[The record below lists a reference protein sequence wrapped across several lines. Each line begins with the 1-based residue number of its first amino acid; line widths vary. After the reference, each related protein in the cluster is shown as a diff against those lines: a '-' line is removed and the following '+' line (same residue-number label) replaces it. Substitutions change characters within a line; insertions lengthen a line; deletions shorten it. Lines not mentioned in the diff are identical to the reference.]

1 MSASL
6 TLSEAMRAFV
16 FVAGLLFAG
25 AVAAQSGSPSNLIID
40 IKPDPSAPPPDG
52 AAMFKQAQDMEKAGN
67 KDAVRV
73 YRRAARAGSGP
84 AAKRLG
90 DIYSCG
96 ALGLAPDRNEA
107 LNWYDSA
114 RKLKAKGVPPQGLSK
129 KC

>member
-1 MSASL
+1 
-6 TLSEAMRAFV
+6 
-16 FVAGLLFAG
+16 
-25 AVAAQSGSPSNLIID
+25 
-40 IKPDPSAPPPDG
+40 
-52 AAMFKQAQDMEKAGN
+52 MFKRAQEMEKAGN
-67 KDAVRV
+67 KDAVGV

-96 ALGLAPDRNEA
+96 APGIAPDRNEA
-107 LNWYDSA
+107 LNWYEVA